1 MRLQRTVTATEAEV
15 ESYARLT
22 RDFNPVHLSDEYVA
36 KDKTFVDKNIV
47 HGALITGWFSSL
59 LYSLGD
65 SHDIKGEIVLQQ
77 MNTDF
82 HRPLPVGQ
90 SATIELVLPLESM
103 PDSNYAT
110 VKVILKCKD
119 DNGSLY
125 ASGTATVTID
135 QGVDPSV

>member
-36 KDKTFVDKNIV
+36 KDKTFVDTNIV

-65 SHDIKGEIVLQQ
+65 SHDINGEVILRQ

-82 HRPLPVGQ
+82 HHPLPVGQ
-90 SATIELVLPLESM
+90 SATIELVLPYESM
-103 PDSNYAT
+103 PDDGVET
-110 VKVILKCKD
+110 VTAILQCNAD
-119 DNGSLY
+119 DGSLY